1 MSNKY
6 FNLELT
12 FDEITA
18 LMSALQSVDV
28 RNEKLIQRHQNVSL
42 PALYN
47 KLVSAANDIYVTPV
61 ELAQ

>member
-42 PALYN
+42 PGLYN

>member
-1 MSNKY
+1 MESTI
-6 FNLELT
+6 LGLT
-12 FDEITA
+12 FDEIAA
-18 LMSALQSVDV
+18 LIGALQIVDV
-28 RNEKLIQRHQNVSL
+28 RNEKLIQQHQNVSL

>member
-1 MSNKY
+1 MESTI
-6 FNLELT
+6 LGLT
-12 FDEITA
+12 FDEIVA
-18 LMSALQSVDV
+18 LIGALQIVDV
-28 RNEKLIQRHQNVSL
+28 RNEKLIQQHQNVSL

>member
-1 MSNKY
+1 MS
-6 FNLELT
+6 LGLT

-18 LMSALQSVDV
+18 LMTALQIVNV
-28 RNEKLIQRHQNVSL
+28 RNEKLIQQHQNVSL

-47 KLVSAANDIYVTPV
+47 KLVSAANNIYVTPV

>member
-6 FNLELT
+6 FNLGLT
-12 FDEITA
+12 FDEIDA
-18 LMSALQSVDV
+18 LIGALQLVDV

>member
-1 MSNKY
+1 
-6 FNLELT
+6 
-12 FDEITA
+12 
-18 LMSALQSVDV
+18 MSALQSVDV

-42 PALYN
+42 SALYN

>member
-1 MSNKY
+1 METMS
-6 FNLELT
+6 LGLT

-18 LMSALQSVDV
+18 LMTALQIVNV
-28 RNEKLIQRHQNVSL
+28 RNEKLIQQHQNVSL

-47 KLVSAANDIYVTPV
+47 KLVSAANNIYVTPV

>member
-1 MSNKY
+1 MESTI
-6 FNLELT
+6 LGLT
-12 FDEITA
+12 FDEIAA
-18 LMSALQSVDV
+18 LIGALQLVDV
-28 RNEKLIQRHQNVSL
+28 KNEKLIQQHQNVSL

>member
-1 MSNKY
+1 
-6 FNLELT
+6 
-12 FDEITA
+12 
-18 LMSALQSVDV
+18 LQLVDV

-47 KLVSAANDIYVTPV
+47 KLVSAANDIYGTDV